1 VLHPDAESELVALPS
16 AEAVAMQHGIEK
28 LRAFGDRLGY
38 PHSSQVKGASALR
51 ELRPRAGRSPWR
63 GFYRRRGDM
72 LVLAAIGPEANA
84 DRQGFRGAV
93 QAAED
98 RLAALERED
107 QQ

>member
-1 VLHPDAESELVALPS
+1 
-16 AEAVAMQHGIEK
+16 
-28 LRAFGDRLGY
+28 
-38 PHSSQVKGASALR
+38 
-51 ELRPRAGRSPWR
+51 
-63 GFYRRRGDM
+63 M

-84 DRQGFRGAV
+84 DRQGFRRAV